1 MSTFTVGPIKVERG
15 SRGYGVLP
23 VTKMS
28 PGFEVKIPV
37 HVIAGHEPGPTI
49 ALIPVLHGHEF
60 SVINIINET
69 LKQINPQMLR
79 GNIIATTIT
88 NPIAFQM
95 GTRSSWFDGLWGPT
109 NDLNRAFPGNPRG
122 WIVERIAHEISE
134 NIIPLTDVV
143 LDFHGDATHRF
154 GAAYYAYHQT
164 SPGKLGMQTDE
175 FTRDLGLEIILDL
188 GNPRPSSLTGY
199 VRKQG
204 KIGISMEVCD
214 FWGIQG
220 ELLREEPKRTLT
232 KAGLTCVTNTLKK
245 LGMLEGKLELPKKQ
259 VFLEA
264 GYTGVAPKFGGLLIP
279 GVTRK
284 DIGRVFNKEKSLGE
298 VIEPFTFEVLD
309 EISIPYDE
317 TVVLAVKDWR
327 PFTHIEPGGSDVA
340 FGVSDWSKKR
350 LISRT
355 EKEGTLID

>member
-1 MSTFTVGPIKVERG
+1 MSKFTVGPIKIERG
-15 SRGYGVLP
+15 NRGYGVLP

-37 HVIAGHEPGPTI
+37 HVIAGHEPGPTV

-60 SVINIINET
+60 SVINIINEI
-69 LKQINPQMLR
+69 LKQINPQMLK

-88 NPIAFQM
+88 NPLAFQM
-95 GTRSSWFDGLWGPT
+95 GTRSSWFDGFWGPT
-109 NDLNRAFPGNPRG
+109 NDLNRAFPGNPKG
-122 WIVERIAHEISE
+122 WIVERIANIISE
-134 NIIPLTDVV
+134 KIIPTTDLV

-154 GAAYYAYHQT
+154 GAAYYAYRQT
-164 SPGKLGMQTDE
+164 SPGKLGELIDE
-175 FTRDLGLEIILDL
+175 FTRDLGLEIILNL
-188 GNPRPSSLTGY
+188 GNPRPTSLKGH

-204 KIGISMEVCD
+204 KIGISIEVCD

-220 ELLREEPKRTLT
+220 EPIRVKPKRTLT
-232 KAGLTCVTNTLKK
+232 EAGFTCVTNTLKK
-245 LGMLEGKLELPKKQ
+245 LGMLEGKLILPKKQ

-264 GYTGVAPKFGGLLIP
+264 GYTGVATKSGGLLTP

-284 DIGRVFNKEKSLGE
+284 DIGRVFNREKLLGK
-298 VIEPFTFEVLD
+298 VIDPFTFDVLD
-309 EISIPYDE
+309 EIPMPYDE

-340 FGVSDWSKKR
+340 FGVSDWSKKS
-350 LISRT
+350 LLTRT
-355 EKEGTLID
+355 EKEGTIID